1 MALNTQTRRKKIE
14 ITKMSMH
21 NKRTCQKYKRM
32 LKVQERG
39 KEKLCIHTHT
49 HTHTER
55 EREMGETWLKR
66 SGKKR
71 KHGKMNNKLKEVRRK
86 HRRVHNGF

>member
-49 HTHTER
+49 HTHRER
-55 EREMGETWLKR
+55 ERNGRDMVKEKWKKEETWENEQQIKR
-66 SGKKR
+66 GKEKT
-71 KHGKMNNKLKEVRRK
+71 
-86 HRRVHNGF
+86 